1 MLTSMNNLNEFEEW
15 LAEVHFNNWQLKK
28 RNYYMQTNITM

>member
-1 MLTSMNNLNEFEEW
+1 MNNLDGFEEW
-15 LAEVHFNNWQLKK
+15 LAEVTVDHFNNWQLKN